1 MTHFLT
7 GITDEIL
14 QVKRGQLLETTKAD
28 LERVTEKYLLSAHT
42 ESRTS
47 KVIFGSLSEEVKRDL
62 LGNGWVLEDFN
73 KTSLKRDDY
82 DDTDDIETW

>member
-1 MTHFLT
+1 MT

-28 LERVTEKYLLSAHT
+28 LERVAEKYLLAAQK

-47 KVIFGSLSEEVKRDL
+47 KVIFGALSEEVKRDL
-62 LGNGWVLEDFN
+62 LGNGWILEDFN
-73 KTSLKRDDY
+73 KTSLKRADY